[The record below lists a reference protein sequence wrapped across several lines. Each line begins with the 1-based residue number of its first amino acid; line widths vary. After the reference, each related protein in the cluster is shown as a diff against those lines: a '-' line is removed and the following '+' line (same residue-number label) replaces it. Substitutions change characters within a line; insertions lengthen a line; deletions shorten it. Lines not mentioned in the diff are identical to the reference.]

1 MRKWMKR
8 LFKCLGLLLAL
19 VLSLGALVLWVP
31 MADFGFARSVP
42 EAEAQLRLDMVNVA
56 ESWLGAAEG
65 DQRHLEILDIYNS
78 HEPLAQGYTVLP
90 EDNWCA
96 TFASAVAIRLELTEI
111 VPTEC
116 GCERQIGL
124 FADLNRWQEKDTY
137 LPLPGDYIFYA
148 WGDSPLGD
156 CTGWADHVGIVAG
169 TWGPF
174 IKVIEGNKDDCVS
187 VRYTTRWDP
196 TIRGYGLPDYSS
208 IAQ

>member
-1 MRKWMKR
+1 MKN
-8 LFKCLGLLLAL
+8 LKKILIKLLGYLL
-19 VLSLGALVLWVP
+19 VLIIFMGALVLGIP

-42 EAEAQLRLDMVNVA
+42 DAEAQLRMDVVDEA
-56 ESWLGAAEG
+56 CAWLGTAEG
-65 DQRHLEILDIYNS
+65 DPRHLEILDIYNS

-96 TFASAVAIRLELTEI
+96 TFGSAVAIRLGLTEI

-116 GCERQIGL
+116 GCQRQIDL
-124 FADLNRWQEKDTY
+124 FQALDRWQEEDTY

-148 WGDSPLGD
+148 WDESLPGD

-169 TWGPF
+169 TWGLF
-174 IKVIEGNKDDCVS
+174 IKVIEGNKDDSVS

-208 IAQ
+208 LAE